1 MKKLLL
7 LLLALPLLFSCKDQR
22 NNYVGLWEVW
32 YDSKQIG
39 EYWYLASDGSACN
52 DVEYGYKGVSIIEE
66 LENCSCDNR
75 KNLGSWMKI
84 DGQNFMLL
92 TFEGETLNMRI
103 VEETPN
109 LIKLEL
115 MGNFFSLQKTNEEAL
130 IKNHVIENESRP
142 TTEDATN

>member
-7 LLLALPLLFSCKDQR
+7 LLLALPLLFSCQDQR
-22 NNYVGLWEVW
+22 NNYVGLWEVRF
-32 YDSKQIG
+32 DSKQIDT
-39 EYWYLASDGSACN
+39 YWYLASDGSACS
-52 DVEYGYKGVSIIEE
+52 DVHYGDKGVSIIEE
-66 LENCSCDNR
+66 LENCSCDDR

-109 LIKLEL
+109 LIELEL
-115 MGNFFSLQKTNEEAL
+115 MGKLISLQKTNEEAL
-130 IKNHVIENESRP
+130 IKNHVIENEEWRKMKV
-142 TTEDATN
+142 E